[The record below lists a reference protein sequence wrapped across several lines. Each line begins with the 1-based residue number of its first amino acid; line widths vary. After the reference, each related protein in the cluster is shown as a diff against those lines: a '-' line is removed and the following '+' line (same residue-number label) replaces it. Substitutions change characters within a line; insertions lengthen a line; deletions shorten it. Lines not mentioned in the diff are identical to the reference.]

1 MKRILAIN
9 PGSTSTKIAIFED
22 EKLINKTNIKHS
34 TEEIN
39 TFSTVFDQF
48 NFRKNAL
55 LEELDK
61 IGIDIHTLD
70 AVVGRGGMLKP
81 IEGGTYNVN
90 QTMIDYVKEAPR
102 GEHASNL
109 GCVIAKTIA
118 DEVGVPSFI
127 VDPVAVDEMNDIAR
141 FTVMPELSE
150 ELFFKAITE
159 VVKANK
165 DDIPEYGKGQSL
177 YIRPFAIGKG
187 MNLGVKPSDEYIFSV
202 FCNPVGV
209 YFAGGLRALDFVT
222 TDFDRASANGT
233 GQVKVAG
240 NYAASLYPRQQA
252 IDAGYA
258 GVIYLDPSTHS
269 KIDEVGAANFFGI
282 THDNVLV
289 TPKSSSILPSIT
301 KRSILYIAEH
311 MLGMKV
317 EERECLI
324 ENISEFKEA
333 GACGTAAIITPIGSI
348 THKGHK
354 HVFSTEVG
362 PTIKKLY
369 DTLVGIYYGDIEAP
383 EGWIREIK

>member
-1 MKRILAIN
+1 MGYAL
-9 PGSTSTKIAIFED
+9 GETK
-22 EKLINKTNIKHS
+22 
-34 TEEIN
+34 
-39 TFSTVFDQF
+39 
-48 NFRKNAL
+48 FRFRAEFVEGKWQEGAL
-55 LEELDK
+55 TDDK
-61 IGIDIHTLD
+61 FIH
-70 AVVGRGGMLKP
+70 
-81 IEGGTYNVN
+81 IHE
-90 QTMIDYVKEAPR
+90 
-102 GEHASNL
+102 ASNVFHYGQAL
-109 GCVIAKTIA
+109 FEGLKAYKTKEGKIQLFRP
-118 DEVGVPSFI
+118 ELNFI
-127 VDPVAVDEMNDIAR
+127 RMNQSLR
-141 FTVMPELSE
+141 RLVMPELSE

-187 MNLGVKPSDEYIFSV
+187 MNLGVKPSEEYIFSV

-324 ENISEFKEA
+324 DNISEFKEA

-348 THKGHK
+348 THKGNK